1 MSAEQ
6 FSAELTRI
14 KDEYTATMETIR
26 AEAYASYLRNLDTLM
41 TAYKTVEVHA

>member
-14 KDEYTATMETIR
+14 KDAYTATMETIR
-26 AEAYASYLRNLDTLM
+26 AEAYDSYLRNLATL
-41 TAYKTVEVHA
+41 TQTFTNERKEP